1 MSLISAG
8 PLWLDRM
15 LLHPTCGVPVLR
27 SNIPVVASMIE
38 STFIKAL
45 GTRLDL
51 VKFTDFLLGAIAVP
65 AKPMA
70 AWNGTDFFDGD
81 PSLAMLMDSYV
92 ADTIAALSAHSANGT
107 WALATQ
113 WGGVTSQ

>member
-1 MSLISAG
+1 M
-8 PLWLDRM
+8 
-15 LLHPTCGVPVLR
+15 T
-27 SNIPVVASMIE
+27 E

-70 AWNGTDFFDGD
+70 AWNGVDFFDGD

-92 ADTIAALSAHSANGT
+92 ADTIATLSAHSANGT

-113 WGGVTSQ
+113 WGGVTSSDPLKALQENIGYHPVGILVVSSLDLMRVE